1 MYQTSK
7 VALSAFAA
15 VALLA
20 TASVDDAV
28 GQTRQKQIEM
38 KRMDPQL
45 PKKPVRPSGG
55 PVKPSGPGG
64 LKAKDPVALPD
75 FILHAGLPGNVNS
88 GLPNSGFCKRKGAF
102 GPADTIAF
110 KVQFA
115 TQGTTAPAGGWGASS
130 VRVKFTG
137 GGSTS
142 VPLVS
147 PMWDGT
153 MPVEVDIPAGC
164 YGAGGC
170 QFTIVID
177 PTNVVPETSNANNST
192 TKICAAP
199 AG

>member
-7 VALSAFAA
+7 VAFSALAA

-28 GQTRQKQIEM
+28 GQTREKQIEM
-38 KRMDPQL
+38 KRVPPQL
-45 PKKPVRPSGG
+45 QKKPVRPTG
-55 PVKPSGPGG
+55 KPAGPGN
-64 LKAKDPVALPD
+64 LKAADPVALPD
-75 FILHAGLPGNVNS
+75 LILHAGLPGNVNS

-102 GPADTIAF
+102 GAADTVAF
-110 KVQFA
+110 KVQFV
-115 TQGTTAPAGGWGASS
+115 TQGSTVPAGGWGSS
-130 VRVKFTG
+130 HVRVKFNG

-142 VPLVS
+142 IPLGS
-147 PMWDGT
+147 LMWDGI

-170 QFTIVID
+170 QFTIAID
-177 PTNVVPETSNANNST
+177 PTNAVPETSNANNST